1 MATSS
6 GMKASPWVWVVA
18 GLGAVAA
25 LANGLA
31 IADAIFGAFVLGF
44 PALLIDRAV
53 QQRRSPQVD
62 ERPEPLQ
69 PTTVDVV
76 ENSEITETDPEV
88 TKPSRDEGRRNMGSG
103 ERMETVVD
111 GVDDNLEVMRL
122 QEALEAV
129 ECEVEQLLEER
140 RQAAEAELLAA
151 ERARRIEELT
161 QKLEQAETTL
171 SQIKD
176 PDWSPSASMPSSGPQ
191 KLMRLT
197 CRCGS
202 VVVMPC
208 DTCPSCTADMPIQ
221 VHAPKSYI
229 CGECHSVLRGAL
241 VAACKPCG
249 AVFEE

>member
-1 MATSS
+1 
-6 GMKASPWVWVVA
+6 MKASPWVWVVA

-53 QQRRSPQVD
+53 QRRRSPQVD
-62 ERPEPLQ
+62 ERPMPLQ
-69 PTTVDVV
+69 PTTVNVV
-76 ENSEITETDPEV
+76 EKSEVTGTEPEV
-88 TKPSRDEGRRNMGSG
+88 TKSSREEGGRSVGSG
-103 ERMETVVD
+103 ERMESVVD
-111 GVDDNLEVMRL
+111 EVDDDPEVVRL
-122 QEALEAV
+122 REALDAAER
-129 ECEVEQLLEER
+129 EVDQRLEER
-140 RQAAEAELLAA
+140 RQAAEADLLKAETAKRVGEL
-151 ERARRIEELT
+151 AR
-161 QKLEQAETTL
+161 QLEQVEAKL
-171 SQIKD
+171 AQLDD
-176 PDWSPSASMPSSGPQ
+176 PDWTPSASMPSSGPQ